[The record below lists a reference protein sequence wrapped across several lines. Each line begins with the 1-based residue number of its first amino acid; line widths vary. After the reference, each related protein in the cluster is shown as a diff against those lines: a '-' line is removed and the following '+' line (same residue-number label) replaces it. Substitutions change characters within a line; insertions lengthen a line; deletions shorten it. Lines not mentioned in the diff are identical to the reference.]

1 MDNDPHAHAPAPTD
15 ASHGKAEDGSTIICL
30 SSYFKGNPFLEQCK
44 REGWRVVLLTLEPLL
59 TKPWSREYIDEVFA
73 LPTLYDQEI
82 VVKVVSF
89 LARTRDIRRVAALDD
104 YDVEMAAHLR
114 EHLRAPGMGETTARY
129 FRDKLA
135 MRARA
140 RDRSIPVPDFVHVLN
155 HERIRRFL
163 RDVPAPWL
171 LKPRSE
177 ASSIGIKKLFHEADV
192 WPAIEQLGDA
202 QSSYLIERMIPGDV
216 FHVDAIV
223 AERQVLLAECHRYR
237 KPLLELINTG
247 GIFAT
252 RTVERGSEI
261 ERQLHEAN
269 ARVVEHLGL
278 VRGVMHT
285 EFIRSSEDG
294 TIFFLES
301 AARVGGAHI
310 ADLVEASS
318 GINLWREWAKI
329 EISQGEV
336 PYKLP
341 ERREEYGGLIVS
353 LARQEAP
360 DTSEYNDPEIAWR
373 MTNNPN
379 HVGLIVRSSSVERID
394 QLLNE
399 YEPRIARDFMASMPP
414 PLTATS

>member
-1 MDNDPHAHAPAPTD
+1 LDTDPHAHSPTQ
-15 ASHGKAEDGSTIICL
+15 ASPGPPEHGATIVCL

-44 REGWRVVLLTLEPLL
+44 REGWRVILITVENLLEKAWT
-59 TKPWSREYIDEVFA
+59 REYIDEVFA
-73 LPTLYDQEI
+73 VPSLYDRKM
-82 VVKVVSF
+82 VVNVVSY
-89 LARTRDIRRVAALDD
+89 LARTRHILRVAALDD

-177 ASSIGIKKLFHEADV
+177 ASSVGIRKLWSEGDV

-202 QSSYLIERMIPGDV
+202 ASNYLIERMIPGDV
-216 FHVDAIV
+216 FHVDSIV
-223 AERQVLLAECHRYR
+223 WEREVVLAECHQYR
-237 KPLLELINTG
+237 KPLLEVIQGG

-252 RTVERGSEI
+252 RTVERGTEL
-261 ERQLHEAN
+261 ERQILEVN
-269 ARVVEHLGL
+269 TQLVKHLGL

-310 ADLVEASS
+310 ADLVEAST
-318 GINLWREWAKI
+318 GVNLWREWAKI
-329 EISQGEV
+329 ELSQGET
-336 PYKLP
+336 PYALP
-341 ERREEYGGLIVS
+341 PRRHEYGGLIIS
-353 LARQEAP
+353 LAKQEAP
-360 DTSEYNDPEIAWR
+360 DSSAYNDPEIAWR
-373 MTNNPN
+373 MTDNPH
-379 HVGLIVRSSSVERID
+379 HVGLIVRSGSSPRID
-394 QLLNE
+394 ALLND
-399 YEPRIARDFMASMPP
+399 YEPRIARDFMATLPAP
-414 PLTATS
+414 EAAPA